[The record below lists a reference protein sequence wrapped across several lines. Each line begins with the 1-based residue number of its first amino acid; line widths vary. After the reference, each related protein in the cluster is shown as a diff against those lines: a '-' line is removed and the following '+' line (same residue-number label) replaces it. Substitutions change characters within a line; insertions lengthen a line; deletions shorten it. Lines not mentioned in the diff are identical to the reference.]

1 MVEFENVNPD
11 GSQWN
16 PMKPTKGY
24 TLKPGG
30 TVVGLLVVQV
40 MADGSMK
47 VEKMPGVTK
56 TAGVVFTDKAVI
68 YVR

>member
-1 MVEFENVNPD
+1 MWFTR
-11 GSQWN
+11 
-16 PMKPTKGY
+16 KPLRGDTF
-24 TLKPGG
+24 KPGG

-47 VEKMPGVTK
+47 VEKMLGVTK